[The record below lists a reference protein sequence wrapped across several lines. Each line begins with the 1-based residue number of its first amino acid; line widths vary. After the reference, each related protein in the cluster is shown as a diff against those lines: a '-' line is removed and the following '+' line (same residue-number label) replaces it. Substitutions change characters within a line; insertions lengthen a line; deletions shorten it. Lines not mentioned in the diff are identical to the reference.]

1 VAIKYGKASRAK
13 IEELHPLLARVLY
26 DYADVAPP
34 DLDITIVCG
43 QRGEAE
49 QNAAFAAGKSKKRWP
64 DSAHNKSPAR
74 AVDIC
79 PFYDGKLQWGDRD
92 RFLMVQGALR
102 LVAAQRGIKLKPMI
116 SWDSPHI
123 ELQDP

>member
-74 AVDIC
+74 AFDFAPYPVD
-79 PFYDGKLQWGDRD
+79 WGDRD
-92 RFLMVQGALR
+92 RFLRVRGALE
-102 LVAAQRGIKLKPMI
+102 LVASQRGIRLKPLI
-116 SWDSPHI
+116 DWDVGHL
-123 ELQDP
+123 ELADPE